1 MTLLLFQS
9 CGLQFVDSQM
19 QQSPKTYDLKKKMV
33 MFVNRKFIERLE
45 ISGVEVLKIFPQVL

>member
-1 MTLLLFQS
+1 MT
-9 CGLQFVDSQM
+9 
-19 QQSPKTYDLKKKMV
+19 LKKKV

>member
-1 MTLLLFQS
+1 
-9 CGLQFVDSQM
+9 M

-45 ISGVEVLKIFPQVL
+45 ISSVEVLKIFPQVL